1 MSVSPAVGVDK
12 EQIYQWVKDLLSS
25 ETEIRETALAELSR
39 KREVGITFNV
49 KAIIRVY
56 LNCEGGVLFSVVN
69 CTSP

>member
-39 KREVGITFNV
+39 KREVGDNFQCQS
-49 KAIIRVY
+49 Y
-56 LNCEGGVLFSVVN
+56 HSSV
-69 CTSP
+69 SKL